1 MNDALKAWIEANG
14 SDLIRA
20 QFREGFLDEE
30 DALDMLREHLFS
42 PLKGE
47 RPWRKMSPVYVC
59 KAASLSKTSQH
70 KVEFSTRPAEPE
82 EDALSPAEYQTYARI
97 RELAPAGSAVVLR
110 FHHGQ
115 CSCGAACEAPTVH
128 VCISW
133 NGYKLAREFNL
144 RQRKE
149 NA

>member
-1 MNDALKAWIEANG
+1 MNDALKAWVEANG
-14 SDLIRA
+14 SELLQA
-20 QFREGFLDEE
+20 QFREGFLDAE

-59 KAASLSKTSQH
+59 KAASLTEGSQH
-70 KVEFSTRPAEPE
+70 GVTFSTRPAEPGA
-82 EDALSPAEYQTYARI
+82 DALSPAEYQTYARI
-97 RELAPAGSAVVLR
+97 RELAPAGSAVVLWFR
-110 FHHGQ
+110 RGQ
-115 CSCGAACEAPTVH
+115 CSCGAVYEAPTVH

-133 NGYKLAREFNL
+133 NGYKLAREFDL